1 MYQVVD
7 NATASAT
14 QTNTFPPKIFEKKKK
29 VGGNLFVIIFQ
40 TKNFL
45 ILA

>member
-14 QTNTFPPKIFEKKKK
+14 QTNTFPPKIFEKKKESGWK
-29 VGGNLFVIIFQ
+29 FIRHHFSN
-40 TKNFL
+40 
-45 ILA
+45 